1 MNDVLKKQLRE
12 AIEAAQSEIESIRE
26 FETRRPN
33 SYASDNDHT
42 RAINNWYY
50 IMDLLVDI
58 EGATDELCAV
68 VPND

>member
-12 AIEAAQSEIESIRE
+12 AIEAAQLEVDAAWTHAHEHGTPEVFCGKWSM
-26 FETRRPN
+26 
-33 SYASDNDHT
+33 
-42 RAINNWYY
+42 

-58 EGATDELCAV
+58 EGACDELCAV